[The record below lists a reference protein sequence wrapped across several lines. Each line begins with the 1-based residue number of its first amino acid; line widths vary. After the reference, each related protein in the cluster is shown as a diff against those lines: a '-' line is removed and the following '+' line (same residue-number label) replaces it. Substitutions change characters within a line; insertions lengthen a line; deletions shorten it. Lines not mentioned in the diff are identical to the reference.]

1 MIKGKVSIPEHNTF
15 EKMKKSLTFTRNKW
29 EVYVIAFPLTR
40 EQDML
45 QEDKSWNQF
54 KLDFISVLIPQT
66 TTKKISI
73 CNKRS

>member
-45 QEDKSWNQF
+45 QEDKS
-54 KLDFISVLIPQT
+54 
-66 TTKKISI
+66 
-73 CNKRS
+73 